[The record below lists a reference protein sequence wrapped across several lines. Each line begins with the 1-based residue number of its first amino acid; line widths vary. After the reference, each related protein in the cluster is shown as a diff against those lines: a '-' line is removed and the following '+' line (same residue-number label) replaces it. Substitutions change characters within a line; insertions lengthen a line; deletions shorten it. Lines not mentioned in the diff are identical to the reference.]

1 MDNKEYITV
10 AEFAN
15 RAKIS
20 KQRVYQ
26 LLNKRLKP
34 FVQVVD
40 GKKML
45 NIKGLE
51 DFNIKEDCSNF
62 QESCSSVEQEIKQDK
77 SATLDL
83 LKTTIEILQKQLD
96 EKDKQIQSLTEALRT
111 EQLQTTA
118 AQALHGKNLMLEDTK
133 ITDNETV
140 PAEKE
145 YKSIFNRFFRKQ
157 K

>member
-1 MDNKEYITV
+1 MDNNEYITV

-45 NIKGLE
+45 DIKALE
-51 DFNIKEDCSNF
+51 NFNIKEDCSNF
-62 QESCSSVEQEIKQDK
+62 QESCSSVEQEIKQDE
-77 SATLDL
+77 STTLDL
-83 LKTTIEILQKQLD
+83 LKTTIEMLQKQLD

-118 AQALHGKNLMLEDTK
+118 AQALHGKNLRLEDTK
-133 ITDNETV
+133 IADTETLS
-140 PAEKE
+140 AEKE
-145 YKSIFNRFFRKQ
+145 YKSIFSRFFRKQ